1 MWYKRE
7 KGNFGSGKF
16 EVSKAKQLSKNV
28 TRSENFGVHDQ
39 TSTDIFDCP
48 KIKIYW
54 SFIVHIK
61 ILNNSL
67 QCFRKRCP
75 YLVSRTKITSI
86 KSVEVNNTS

>member
-39 TSTDIFDCP
+39 TSTDIF
-48 KIKIYW
+48 
-54 SFIVHIK
+54 
-61 ILNNSL
+61 
-67 QCFRKRCP
+67 
-75 YLVSRTKITSI
+75 
-86 KSVEVNNTS
+86 